1 MSDGAGLGP
10 VSARSGN
17 NRVLLVLAVGNF
29 ILGISAFVVLGLMTT
44 MSRSLGV
51 EPATLARILTEY
63 AVAYAIGAP
72 LVIAATGHLPR
83 RLVLTAG
90 MLLTGIGALICAV
103 ATSMLTVE
111 LARVIGALGAG
122 LYGPAVAGVAVS
134 TAAPERRATALSTV
148 FMGFTAAQGIGT
160 PAGTWLG
167 YTFGWQTT
175 FGIVGVLAI
184 VMAAMIWRM
193 VPATIPFSPTSLSE
207 LRRVVRTGPI
217 LVALL
222 FTVAFIAATYTTL
235 TFIAPILETRLGV
248 GRDGLSTYMMIYG
261 AMAFIAAVFGGMI
274 ADRVGPSRA
283 LLFLCAAHAI
293 LHPMVTQ
300 GPTSPIAVAIIL
312 GCWSLFGWSHFTMQ
326 QSRLVS
332 IAPKDAQLVIALNSS
347 MLYVG
352 IALGSWLAAHLVSIP
367 EWRGIA
373 IGSFTLVLTA
383 AIILVIGDRWIAR
396 HRAMAPF
403 TPDGRS

>member
-1 MSDGAGLGP
+1 MTDGAGLGP

-90 MLLTGIGALICAV
+90 MLLTGIGALLCAV

-111 LARVIGALGAG
+111 LARIIGALGAG

-175 FGIVGVLAI
+175 FGIVGVLAL

-300 GPTSPIAVAIIL
+300 GPTSPVAVAIIL
-312 GCWSLFGWSHFTMQ
+312 GSWSLFGWSHFTMQ

-373 IGSFTLVLTA
+373 MGSFTLVLTA
-383 AIILVIGDRWIAR
+383 AIILVIGDHWIAR

>member
-1 MSDGAGLGP
+1 MTDGAGLGP
-10 VSARSGN
+10 VPARSGS

-90 MLLTGIGALICAV
+90 MLLTGVGALICAV
-103 ATSMLTVE
+103 ASSMLTVE
-111 LARVIGALGAG
+111 LARIIGALGAG

-175 FGIVGVLAI
+175 FGIVGGLAL

-193 VPATIPFSPTSLSE
+193 VPATIPFSPTSLAE

-261 AMAFIAAVFGGMI
+261 AMAFVAAVFGGMI

-300 GPTSPIAVAIIL
+300 GPTSPVAVAIVL

-352 IALGSWLAAHLVSIP
+352 IAAGSWLAAHLVAVP

-373 IGSFTLVLTA
+373 AGSFTLVLTA

-403 TPDGRS
+403 ASQNPP

>member
-1 MSDGAGLGP
+1 MTDAVGVGTHASRT
-10 VSARSGN
+10 SN
-17 NRVLLVLAVGNF
+17 NRILFVLAVGNF
-29 ILGISAFVVLGLMTT
+29 VLGIAAFVVLGLLTT
-44 MSRSLGV
+44 MSRSLSV
-51 EPATLARILTEY
+51 EPATLARIMTEY

-72 LVIAATGHLPR
+72 LVIAATGRLPR

-90 MLLTGIGALICAV
+90 MALTGIGALICSV
-103 ATSMLTVE
+103 ATTMLTVE
-111 LARVIGALGAG
+111 IARVIGALGAG

-134 TAAPERRATALSTV
+134 TASPERRATALSTV

-167 YTFGWQTT
+167 YTFGWETT
-175 FGIVGVLAI
+175 FAIVGGLALI
-184 VMAAMIWRM
+184 MAALIWRT
-193 VPATIPFSPTSLSE
+193 VPAAIPFSPTSLPE
-207 LRRVVRTGPI
+207 LRRVVRTGPV
-217 LVALL
+217 LVALM

-261 AMAFIAAVFGGMI
+261 AMAFVAAVFGGMI

-283 LLFLCAAHAI
+283 LLFLCACHAV
-293 LHPMVTQ
+293 LHPLVTQ
-300 GPTSPIAVAIIL
+300 GPTSPLAVAVIL

-326 QSRLVS
+326 QSRLVA

-352 IALGSWLAAHLVSIP
+352 IAVGSWLATQLVAIP
-367 EWRGIA
+367 DWRGIA
-373 IGSFTLVLTA
+373 AGSFSLVVAAAVILVL
-383 AIILVIGDRWIAR
+383 GDRWIAR
-396 HRAMAPF
+396 RRVEQTLGA
-403 TPDGRS
+403 